1 VSIPDNEERSGV
13 AQEVRPRVNRFQ
25 VPLSSP
31 SIVQDDIN
39 AVMAVMNTPTLSLGP
54 QLAGFEQ
61 AVADYVGSPH
71 AVAVNSGTSGLHIS
85 LAALHV
91 GPGDEVITSP
101 FSFVASANCALYQG
115 ARPVFADID
124 QDTLNIDPGEIER
137 VVTPNTRAIL
147 PVDVFGQPVEL
158 ERIVDIARARDLAI
172 VQDSCEAI
180 GAERNHQMIGASP
193 EVASAVFAFYPNKQ
207 MTTGEGGIVVTHDA
221 EMARVLR
228 SLTNQGRDDAGTWM
242 NHVRLGFNY
251 RLDEMSAAL
260 GRSQVRRLDAIL
272 DRRAQVAAWYGER
285 LRDIEGVR
293 VPFISPETTR
303 MSWFVYVI
311 RLHESIDRD
320 RLILDLEAE
329 GVPSRPYF
337 VPIHLQPYYRDTFGY
352 GTGDYPVTER
362 VARTT
367 LAIPFFTD
375 MREDQVEYVVSAIA
389 GRIG

>member
-124 QDTLNIDPGEIER
+124 EDTLNIDPGEIER

>member
-1 VSIPDNEERSGV
+1 
-13 AQEVRPRVNRFQ
+13 
-25 VPLSSP
+25 
-31 SIVQDDIN
+31 
-39 AVMAVMNTPTLSLGP
+39 MAVMNTPTLSLGP

-124 QDTLNIDPGEIER
+124 EDTLNIDPGEIER